1 VLPASPGRS
10 CLCAGTNGGTFFNT
24 AVLVTC
30 LRTFPAN
37 RGVVLGLLKGFIGLS
52 GAMFTQVYVA
62 AYAPD
67 QVGLP
72 CSDHIRSSVQDT
84 AGPNCSCHATEVA
97 ASS

>member
-1 VLPASPGRS
+1 MLPASPGRS
-10 CLCAGTNGGTFFNT
+10 CLCAGTTGGPFFT
-24 AVLVTC
+24 TPGLVTC

-37 RGVVLGLLKGFIGLS
+37 RGLVLGLLKGFIALS

-72 CSDHIRSSVQDT
+72 RSDHIRFSFQDT
-84 AGPNCSCHATEVA
+84 AGPNCS
-97 ASS
+97 